1 MSEINEE
8 YENATN
14 QVLKVLEEWGA
25 NSRFIWFREMHRI
38 TDIDKG
44 LLRNILN
51 ELKKSKEV
59 KDMHGTNNRIFFC
72 LKRYYIKCRDV
83 EFRFKGKEIM
93 LRDGSKTK
101 IIQGSTNAT
110 ERTRKRL
117 EKQKNKRRAKSFTK
131 TKIKDHTNHKES
143 SDCRREK
150 LDSARLSLADSATSS
165 VISYN

>member
-1 MSEINEE
+1 MYEINQEQE
-8 YENATN
+8 KTTQ
-14 QVLKVLEEWGA
+14 QVLDVLEKWGSE
-25 NSRFIWFREMHRI
+25 SRFIWFRELHRI

-44 LLRNILN
+44 ILRNIIN

-72 LKRYYIKCRDV
+72 LKKYYIKCRDV

-101 IIQGSTNAT
+101 IIQGETKST

-117 EKQKNKRRAKSFTK
+117 AKQRNKRRAKSFTK
-131 TKIKDHTNHKES
+131 AKNKRPHKS
-143 SDCRREK
+143 
-150 LDSARLSLADSATSS
+150 
-165 VISYN
+165 

>member
-1 MSEINEE
+1 MSEVDEE
-8 YENATN
+8 REEAI
-14 QVLKVLEEWGA
+14 KVTLDLLEEWGSS
-25 NSRFIWFREMHRI
+25 SRFIWFRELHRI

-51 ELKKSKEV
+51 ELKKTKEV
-59 KDMHGTNNRIFFC
+59 KEMHGTNNRIFFC
-72 LKRYYIKCRDV
+72 LRKYYIKCRDV

-117 EKQKNKRRAKSFTK
+117 EKQKSKRKAKSLTK
-131 TKIKDHTNHKES
+131 AKASRH
-143 SDCRREK
+143 
-150 LDSARLSLADSATSS
+150 
-165 VISYN
+165 

>member
-1 MSEINEE
+1 MNEIDKEREE
-8 YENATN
+8 NTE
-14 QVLKVLEEWGA
+14 QVLEVLEKWGSE
-25 NSRFIWFREMHRI
+25 SRFIWFRELHRI

-44 LLRNILN
+44 ILRNIIN

-72 LKRYYIKCRDV
+72 LKKYYIKCRDV

-101 IIQGSTNAT
+101 IIQGATKST

-117 EKQKNKRRAKSFTK
+117 LKQRNKRRAKSFTK
-131 TKIKDHTNHKES
+131 AKNKRPHKS
-143 SDCRREK
+143 
-150 LDSARLSLADSATSS
+150 
-165 VISYN
+165 

>member
-1 MSEINEE
+1 MNEINEE
-8 YENATN
+8 REEATKIT
-14 QVLKVLEEWGA
+14 LKLLEEWGS
-25 NSRFIWFREMHRI
+25 NSRFIWFRELHRI

-51 ELKKSKEV
+51 ELKKTKEV
-59 KDMHGTNNRIFFC
+59 KEMHGTNNRIFFC

-117 EKQKNKRRAKSFTK
+117 EKQKNKRKAKSLTK
-131 TKIKDHTNHKES
+131 TKS
-143 SDCRREK
+143 SRH
-150 LDSARLSLADSATSS
+150 
-165 VISYN
+165 

>member
-1 MSEINEE
+1 MDERDEE
-8 YENATN
+8 YRDATN
-14 QVLKVLEEWGA
+14 QVLKLLEEWGH
-25 NSRFIWFREMHRI
+25 NSRFIWFRELHRI

-59 KDMHGTNNRIFFC
+59 KEMHGTNNRIFFC
-72 LKRYYIKCRDV
+72 LKKYYVRCRDI

-101 IIQGSTNAT
+101 IIQGATNAT

-117 EKQKNKRRAKSFTK
+117 EKQKMKRKAKLDNKIKTK
-131 TKIKDHTNHKES
+131 TSRH
-143 SDCRREK
+143 
-150 LDSARLSLADSATSS
+150 
-165 VISYN
+165 

>member
-1 MSEINEE
+1 MSEIDEE
-8 YENATN
+8 REEATKKALN
-14 QVLKVLEEWGA
+14 LLEEWG
-25 NSRFIWFREMHRI
+25 SDSKFIWFRELHRI

-51 ELKKSKEV
+51 DLKKSKEV
-59 KDMHGTNNRIFFC
+59 KEMHGTNNRIFFC
-72 LKRYYIKCRDV
+72 LKKYYIKCRDV
-83 EFRFKGKEIM
+83 EYRFKGKEIM

-131 TKIKDHTNHKES
+131 KKRPHKS
-143 SDCRREK
+143 
-150 LDSARLSLADSATSS
+150 
-165 VISYN
+165 

>member
-1 MSEINEE
+1 MKTDKIQGQFKQSMYKIDQEQEE
-8 YENATN
+8 VTQ
-14 QVLKVLEEWGA
+14 QVLDVLEKWGSE
-25 NSRFIWFREMHRI
+25 SRFIWFRELHRI

-44 LLRNILN
+44 ILRNIIN

-72 LKRYYIKCRDV
+72 LKKYYIKCRDV

-101 IIQGSTNAT
+101 IIQGATKST

-117 EKQKNKRRAKSFTK
+117 AKQRNKRRAKSFTK
-131 TKIKDHTNHKES
+131 AKNKRPHKS
-143 SDCRREK
+143 
-150 LDSARLSLADSATSS
+150 
-165 VISYN
+165 